1 MEVKEVILNKLKNF
15 TGTENY
21 FKFNLGKN
29 VLTGGINEFR
39 KLCECDWLLTDIDAY
54 FITNNKNI
62 SKGDNTFW
70 IASLKVDK
78 DKKAV
83 MTIKEDTGMKPVI
96 TQKYDYTNFPLN
108 EFEFYTIK
116 QGDFWVYLLKSE
128 Y

>member
-1 MEVKEVILNKLKNF
+1 
-15 TGTENY
+15 
-21 FKFNLGKN
+21 
-29 VLTGGINEFR
+29 
-39 KLCECDWLLTDIDAY
+39 
-54 FITNNKNI
+54 
-62 SKGDNTFW
+62 
-70 IASLKVDK
+70 
-78 DKKAV
+78 